1 MEGVEPRSGGLEQHL
16 RRPRDRPPNT
26 CHRWRRA
33 PTAEGGAYRVASKRL
48 AQIGDTSGAGTL
60 LLGTATYNGSFGGG
74 GAAGADAAERTKLI
88 SISSPLPEYGAS
100 INQPWAQ
107 DHAALARADSLP
119 S

>member
-1 MEGVEPRSGGLEQHL
+1 MPADSVPEGPCPKCCGLHAEEL
-16 RRPRDRPPNT
+16 DVRDDE
-26 CHRWRRA
+26 
-33 PTAEGGAYRVASKRL
+33 AER
-48 AQIGDTSGAGTL
+48 
-60 LLGTATYNGSFGGG
+60 
-74 GAAGADAAERTKLI
+74 AAGGDAAERTKLI